1 MIKKIPLLILFLTV
15 VSCGIQYDGET
26 RLVLETA
33 VKDRN
38 GNALENVAVGVTFN
52 DGNFGDMISDGV
64 TDKNGNLLLIFPA
77 AVNDSIDISISIHSD
92 DLELQDKTYR
102 NVMVSDFENYKLTI
116 NPILYALND
125 IVNLNIVY
133 HSISLNSYIQ
143 NVRVEGLQS
152 GEDEY
157 FHPTFYD
164 SYTPTNFRLIKNQNV
179 VLKYDVIDS
188 SGTTENAVP
197 LSIGNEDLS
206 YTITY

>member
-1 MIKKIPLLILFLTV
+1 MIKKIALFTLFLIV

-26 RLVLETA
+26 RLVIETA
-33 VKDRN
+33 IKDRN
-38 GNALENVAVGVTFN
+38 GNAVENVSVGVTFN
-52 DGNFGDMISDGV
+52 DGNFGNTISNGV

-77 AVNDSIDISISIHSD
+77 PVNDSINISISIDSN
-92 DLELQDKTYR
+92 DLELQEKTYR
-102 NVMVSDFENYKLTI
+102 NVMVSDFENYKLAI

-133 HSISLNSYIQ
+133 HAISLNSYIQ
-143 NVRVEGLQS
+143 NVRIEGLQS

-157 FHPTFYD
+157 FNPPFYED
-164 SYTPTNFRLIKNQNV
+164 FAPTNFRLLKNQDI

-188 SGTTENAVP
+188 AGTTENAVP
-197 LSIGNEDLS
+197 LSIGNEDIS